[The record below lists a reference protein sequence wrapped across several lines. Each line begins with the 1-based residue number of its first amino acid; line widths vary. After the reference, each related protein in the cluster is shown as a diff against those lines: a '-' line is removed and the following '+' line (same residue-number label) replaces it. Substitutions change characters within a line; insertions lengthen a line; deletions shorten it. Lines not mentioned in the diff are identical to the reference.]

1 MSGNDVHMPPVGTDL
16 VLSLC
21 ELVLGSTHDVPVI
34 YWTATDTASG
44 ASFDLS
50 GPVERVMV
58 GPAGRLVFHV
68 AMRDGAS
75 VGVSADLVTDWGWE

>member
-1 MSGNDVHMPPVGTDL
+1 MSGNDVHMSPVGSDL

-21 ELVLGSTHDVPVI
+21 ELVLGSTHDAPVI

-50 GPVERVMV
+50 GTVERVTV
-58 GPAGRLVFHV
+58 GPMGRLVFHV
-68 AMRDGAS
+68 AMRDGVS
-75 VGVSADLVTDWGWE
+75 VAVSADVVTDWGWE

>member
-1 MSGNDVHMPPVGTDL
+1 MSGGDVHMGAVGADL

-21 ELVLGSTHDVPVI
+21 ELVLGSTHDAPVI

-44 ASFDLS
+44 TSFDLS
-50 GPVERVMV
+50 GAVERVTV
-58 GPAGRLVFHV
+58 GAMGRLVFHV
-68 AMRDGAS
+68 VMCDGAS